1 MAYYAIK
8 RELQPIT
15 LGMKRTVE
23 TIPADKYTRAYI
35 KTVHKIQMWA
45 CNLSL
50 ETHEANI
57 WVYTHDLLTGQR
69 REWPRLGTKVRL
81 LPNRSTEI
89 SEFTV
94 PVLREKADGPA
105 KYLEG
110 YPQTEENE
118 RQVVVAAYLC
128 IDGKQPARAVN
139 WPEPLKHV
147 HFPKPVE
154 MSLRLTS
161 SRDGPEGGGG
171 LRSGLGGLHEAD
183 TIVVSAD
190 VPVKG
195 LVVEVVDSEE
205 LDGSVVFED
214 NGVDLVP
221 GDSVSIGVHG
231 LKLGDERHLSVRYL
245 GI

>member
-15 LGMKRTVE
+15 LGMKRTLE
-23 TIPADKYTRAYI
+23 IIPADKYTRAYI

-50 ETHEANI
+50 EIHEARI
-57 WVYTHDLLTGQR
+57 RVYTHDLTTGQR
-69 REWPRLGTKVRL
+69 REWPKLGTTVRL

-89 SEFTV
+89 SEFTIPIV
-94 PVLREKADGPA
+94 HERVDEATKNNTG
-105 KYLEG
+105 YL
-110 YPQTEENE
+110 QIEERE

-128 IDGKQPARAVN
+128 IDGQNPARAVN

-147 HFPKPVE
+147 HFPKPAVTT
-154 MSLRLTS
+154 LRLTS
-161 SRDGPEGGGG
+161 SSYGPEGAGC
-171 LRSGLGGLHEAD
+171 LESGLGHPHEAD
-183 TIVVSAD
+183 TVVVSAD

-195 LVVEVVDSEE
+195 LVVEVVDVEKLE
-205 LDGSVVFED
+205 KTVVFED

-221 GDSVSIGVHG
+221 GDSVSIGVNG
-231 LKLGDERHLSVRYL
+231 LNLGDEHHLSVRYL
-245 GI
+245 GM